1 MTGAFHFEL
10 KFIPM
15 FCKNFLLNVLFCAL
29 PLLATSQVTSSIT
42 IIPQPASAFA
52 RDGQFELK
60 SDTRIYFPEGK
71 KDWETAVQYFM
82 AIAQTATGYQI
93 TAQPFKGA
101 LQNLAT
107 NGIYFQP
114 DETIG
119 QDEGYRIEVS
129 PGTILVK
136 ARTAAG
142 AFYAVQSLRQMFP
155 PQFSSPTPVSGVA
168 WKIPCCSMTDYPRFA
183 YRGLHLDVGRN
194 FFPVSFIKRYI
205 DLLALHKYNRFH
217 WHLTEDQGWRIEIKK
232 YPKLQTVAACR
243 KETVVGHAGDKPA
256 RYDGKPY
263 CGYYTQA
270 EIKEVVEY
278 ARKRFVTIVPEIEM
292 PGHAQAALAAY
303 PELGCT
309 GGPYETAT
317 TWGVFPEVFCAGN
330 EKTFQFLDDVL
341 AEVCPLFP
349 GQYVHIGG
357 DECPKDRWK
366 VCPKCQAR
374 MKGENL
380 KDEHE
385 LQSYFIRRAEKMLA
399 KHGKKLIGWDEI
411 LEGGLAPTATV
422 MSWRGIEGGIA
433 AAKAGHDAIMTP
445 SSFCYFDYYQT
456 DPSNEP
462 LAIGGLLTLDK
473 VYGYEPVPAELT
485 EEEARHI
492 LGGQGNVWT
501 EYITTPEYVD
511 YMVYPR
517 ACALS
522 EVLWTPKNKKNYL
535 DFARRLKVHFG
546 RMDALGVNYAKS
558 FYDIRSNY
566 NGGFALLSCVD
577 RSIQI
582 KYTLDGNEPKLT
594 SAGYYSPI
602 HLQKTSTIK
611 AIPVLDGKVVGKTL
625 TITYYVHKA
634 AGKTYTMTKQP
645 DQYTGGERLALT
657 NGVTGAAKS
666 WTNWV
671 GLVNHDIDPV
681 IDFGAATTFSRV
693 TTHFL
698 NNKASWVYP
707 PRSIEVLASD
717 DGVNFTSLGKKTFD
731 SEGMAGSGIETVVF
745 DTPGATGRYLK
756 LVGQTFGMIPNGATG
771 AGNGAWLF
779 MDEIIVE

>member
-1 MTGAFHFEL
+1 ML
-10 KFIPM
+10 KSIPM
-15 FCKNFLLNVLFCAL
+15 FCKNLLLNLLFCTL
-29 PLLATSQVTSSIT
+29 PLLSSGQVTSSIT
-42 IIPQPASAFA
+42 IIPQPASAFS
-52 RDGQFELK
+52 REGQFELK
-60 SDTRIYFPEGK
+60 PDTRIYFPEGK
-71 KDWETAVQYFM
+71 KDWETAAQYFM
-82 AIAQTATGYQI
+82 AIAQTSTGYQLVG
-93 TAQPFKGA
+93 QPFKSV
-101 LQNLAT
+101 LQNPAA

-114 DETIG
+114 DEAIE
-119 QDEGYRIEVS
+119 QNEGYKIEIS
-129 PGTILVK
+129 PATILVR

-142 AFYAVQSLRQMFP
+142 AFYGVQSLRQMFP
-155 PQFSSPTPVSGVA
+155 AQFNSPVPVNDVA
-168 WKIPCCSMTDYPRFA
+168 WKTPCCVVTDYPRFA

-194 FFPVSFIKRYI
+194 FFPVEFIKRYI

-243 KETVVGHAGDKPA
+243 KETVVGHVNDKPA
-256 RYDGKPY
+256 RYDGKTY
-263 CGYYTQA
+263 CGYYTQ
-270 EIKEVVEY
+270 EEVKEVVEY

-349 GQYVHIGG
+349 GEYVHIGG

-366 VCPKCQAR
+366 VCPKCQQR
-374 MKGENL
+374 LRDENL

-411 LEGGLAPTATV
+411 LEGGLAPSATV

-445 SSFCYFDYYQT
+445 TSFCYLDYYQT

-462 LAIGGLLTLDK
+462 LAIGGLLPLDK
-473 VYGYEPVPAELT
+473 VYSYEPVPAELS

-492 LGGQGNVWT
+492 LGGQGNLWT
-501 EYITTPEYVD
+501 EYIASPEYVE
-511 YMVYPR
+511 YMVFPR

-522 EVLWTPKNKKNYL
+522 EVLWTPKNKKNWD
-535 DFARRLKVHFG
+535 DFVRRLKVHFS
-546 RMDALGVNYAKS
+546 RMDMLGVHYARS
-558 FYDIRSNY
+558 FYDVRSNF
-566 NGGFALLSCVD
+566 NGGVALLSCID
-577 RSIQI
+577 RSVQI
-582 KYTLDGNEPKLT
+582 KYTIDGSEPKLT
-594 SAGYYSPI
+594 SAGYYSPLP
-602 HLQKTSTIK
+602 LQKTSTIK
-611 AIPVLDGKVVGKTL
+611 AMAIQNGKVMGKTL
-625 TITYYVHKA
+625 SVTYYIHKA
-634 AGKTYTMTKQP
+634 SGKTYTMTKHP
-645 DQYTGGERLALT
+645 DQYTGGERYALT
-657 NGVTGAAKS
+657 NGMVGAPKT

-671 GLVNHDIDPV
+671 GLVNVNIDPV
-681 IDFGAATTFSRV
+681 IDFGAATSFSRV

-698 NNKASWVYP
+698 NNKSSWIYP
-707 PRSIEVLASD
+707 PRSIEVLVSD
-717 DGVNFTSLGKKTFD
+717 DGVNFTSLAKKTFD
-731 SEGMAGSGIETVVF
+731 AENMNSNGIETVVL
-745 DTPGATGRYLK
+745 DTPGASGRYLK
-756 LVGQTFGMIPNGATG
+756 VIGQTFGLVPESIAGAKDK
-771 AGNGAWLF
+771 GAWLF
-779 MDEIIVE
+779 MDEIVVE